1 MRVRG
6 ATRLPV
12 VGIVEPYFRRNSQ
25 PMLEYEPPALP
36 LIKAPMSTIE
46 KRREE
51 RRPYVCQQLV
61 ADYDGKTMPAK
72 EDFYLV
78 TFRDISATGAAFLSP
93 RKPARDKVVIVL
105 GKGEIHVTARVVRAF
120 YRTDLPEMP
129 YEVGCEFERRL
140 H

>member
-1 MRVRG
+1 M
-6 ATRLPV
+6 
-12 VGIVEPYFRRNSQ
+12 F
-25 PMLEYEPPALP
+25 EYESPSTLP
-36 LIKAPMSTIE
+36 SSTNNMPIIE
-46 KRREE
+46 KRKEE
-51 RRPYVCQQLV
+51 RRPYVCEQLV
-61 ADYDGKTMPAK
+61 ADYDGRTLPDM

-78 TFRDISATGAAFLSP
+78 TFRNISETGAAFLSP
-93 RKPARDKVVIVL
+93 RKPARDKIVIVL